1 MGTNRYAIQWQL
13 AKMVNWDSRRYINW
27 KSWSAVVT
35 KIFYCSNTSKNK
47 LIDLYSSDNHIQEIV
62 GIFETNAI
70 EIRLAASE
78 INALY
83 EIGSMMEHTCVPN
96 VTLNFD
102 SDFNVSVYILQIL
115 FWEGDFIEKSI

>member
-1 MGTNRYAIQWQL
+1 M
-13 AKMVNWDSRRYINW
+13 
-27 KSWSAVVT
+27 AVVT
-35 KIFYCSNTSKNK
+35 KLCYCSNTSKNK

-78 INALY
+78 INALF
-83 EIGSMMEHTCVPN
+83 EIGSMMEHSCVPN

-102 SDFNVSVYILQIL
+102 SNFNVSVY
-115 FWEGDFIEKSI
+115 FCYGRGDYTIIEKSIQGF

>member
-1 MGTNRYAIQWQL
+1 MKY
-13 AKMVNWDSRRYINW
+13 
-27 KSWSAVVT
+27 
-35 KIFYCSNTSKNK
+35 TSKNK
-47 LIDLYSSDNHIQEIV
+47 LIDFYFSDNHIQEIV

-78 INALY
+78 INALF

-102 SDFNVSVYILQIL
+102 SNFNVSIHIMQRF
-115 FWEGDFIEKSI
+115 FWLNSQ